1 MKNGVTKTSEGTIQ
15 EERYTIIIEPRS
27 QYLDHVTRDDG
38 SARFIASK
46 LITEVPSLQQIAK
59 ILYKLSFVMAHLYT
73 LVG

>member
-15 EERYTIIIEPRS
+15 EERYTIIKEPRS

-38 SARFIASK
+38 SARSIASK